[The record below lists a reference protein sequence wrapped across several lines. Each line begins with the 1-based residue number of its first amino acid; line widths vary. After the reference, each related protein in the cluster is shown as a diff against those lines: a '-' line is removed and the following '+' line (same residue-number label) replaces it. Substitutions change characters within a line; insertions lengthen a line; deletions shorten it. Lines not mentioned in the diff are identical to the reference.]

1 MSVTLYGSPAGATP
15 LPGIRTILVPPDIVA
30 VTRRSPPVR
39 KKPPCPRRPE
49 GETIERAGGRHWF
62 DDRLFVE
69 PRHEHIRGSLGGS
82 IGVHAVVVSVAVVL
96 AAQFELPPVP
106 KVPARLVFPAALLM
120 PSMGSV
126 LAPASGP
133 ARPSSGTSRP
143 AEGDPSAAAAPVE
156 VPSSLEPE
164 SGDQGTPGDGED
176 GIEGGVGGNEG
187 LGVGGF
193 GEGTAATAGSSGTGS
208 SGPLRLGNLAPP
220 RKIKDV
226 RPTYPQLARALQA
239 RGTVIIDITIGTDGK
254 VRDTR
259 IVHSVPELDQA
270 ALDAVRQ
277 WEYEPARVNGSL
289 VALIIT
295 VVVNFAVQ

>member
-1 MSVTLYGSPAGATP
+1 MLYGSPAGATP

-39 KKPPCPRRPE
+39 KKPPCRRRPE
-49 GETIERAGGRHWF
+49 GEPIERAGGRHWF

-69 PRHEHIRGSLGGS
+69 PRHEHMRGSLGGS
-82 IGVHAVVVSVAVVL
+82 FGVHALVVSVAIVL

-106 KVPARLVFPAALLM
+106 KVHARLVFPAMLLM
-120 PSMGSV
+120 PSMGSA

-133 ARPSSGTSRP
+133 VRPSAGGSRP
-143 AEGDPSAAAAPVE
+143 AQGEVSAAVAPVDA
-156 VPSSLEPE
+156 PSSLEPE
-164 SGDQGTPGDGED
+164 TGDEGTPGGGEDGSEGGVD
-176 GIEGGVGGNEG
+176 GIEGP
-187 LGVGGF
+187 GVGGF
-193 GEGTAATAGSSGTGS
+193 GEGTAGTAGSSGTAS
-208 SGPLRLGNLAPP
+208 SGPLRLGNFAPP

-277 WEYEPARVNGSL
+277 WEYEPTRVNGSL